1 MKEKSII
8 KTLIV
13 ILVVVFLVHQAYSSF
28 YSPIKTE
35 NAEYYVADEGIN
47 AYAMVIRQEKVIV
60 SNGSGALHFRL
71 SNGNRISRN
80 GVLAD
85 VYGDNSASLT
95 VSKIDDINRKISD
108 IEEVSGYN
116 DTSATDISLVNLAV
130 SDSLNDFVF
139 NCSANNFAQNEDRE
153 QKMLLSFN
161 KKLFLTGDNVDF
173 SAKLNELKS
182 ELEALKA
189 QLPAP
194 VGSVIAD
201 MSGYFVSAVDGY
213 ESRLQTETIDDLTPE
228 VLSKIK
234 PDKVPQNAVGKIVS
248 DYDWY
253 LAIEVSIGESAK
265 YTAGDE
271 LLVKTNVRNN
281 DELKVTVKQINL
293 SSKSDKAVLVLS
305 CKEMNK
311 ELAEMRSGPVT
322 IISKEYKGL
331 KLSKKALRVVNGK
344 TGVYVVSG
352 LTLKFVTVDIIYN
365 TDDYIICKQNNID
378 DKTALRLYD
387 EVVVK
392 GKNLYEGKVIN

>member
-35 NAEYYVADEGIN
+35 NTEYYVADEGIN
-47 AYAMVIRQEKVIV
+47 AYATVIRQEKVIV
-60 SNGSGALHFRL
+60 SNGGGALHFRL
-71 SNGNRISRN
+71 SNGNRISKN

-153 QKMLLSFN
+153 QKLLLSFN
-161 KKLFLTGDNVDF
+161 KKLFLTGENVDF
-173 SAKLNELKS
+173 SAKLAELKS
-182 ELEALKA
+182 ELETLKA

-194 VGSVIAD
+194 VGSVTAD

-213 ESRLQTETIDDLTPE
+213 ESKLQTETIDDLTPE

-234 PDKVPQNAVGKIVS
+234 PDKVPENAVGKIVS

-253 LAIEVSIGESAK
+253 LAIEVSVGESAK

-281 DELKVTVKQINL
+281 DELKATVKQINL
-293 SSKSDKAVLVLS
+293 SSKSDNAVLVLS

-352 LTLKFVTVDIIYN
+352 VTLKFVTVDIIYN